1 MWKEES
7 NELREQKGK
16 TWHTLVMVREKKK
29 LVYIHVKPFTSLI
42 IKLISESEYKNLMIL
57 YGKMTAVSV

>member
-16 TWHTLVMVREKKK
+16 TWHTLDGEREKEAS
-29 LVYIHVKPFTSLI
+29 VHSCEAFYFTNNQI
-42 IKLISESEYKNLMIL
+42 NIWEYKNLIIL
-57 YGKMTAVSV
+57 YGKMTANRV